1 MNIKVL
7 KDNGLSKTEMRDI
20 YAASLIEMI
29 ENGEPVMITD
39 ADLMRPIG
47 ILPYLKKYPE
57 NIFDCGIAES
67 NMIGVACGLSAEGF
81 IPFTHTFACFASR
94 RVMDQVFMS
103 GAYAKRNVKMVGSD
117 PGICAGLNGGTHMAF
132 EDVAMMRVVPE
143 MTIVEPTDTV
153 MLKNILPQIAHSY
166 GMTYI
171 RLCRTHTEEIYEE
184 GSSFELGK
192 AAMLRDGGDVTIIA
206 AGREVVEAIN
216 AAKQLEEIGI
226 EARVLDMFTI
236 KPIDTEAVIR
246 AAKDT
251 GAIVTAEN
259 HNVIGG
265 LGGAV
270 AEVLAANMPAPV
282 EMVGVKDVFGQVGST
297 ETLKEYFGLT
307 ADDIAAAAKKAI
319 ARKNGSQ

>member
-7 KDNGLSKTEMRDI
+7 KDNSLSKLEMREL

-29 ENGEPVMITD
+29 EGGEPIMITD

-103 GAYAKRNVKMVGSD
+103 GAYAKRNVKMIGSD
-117 PGICAGLNGGTHMAF
+117 PGVCAGLNGGTHMAF

-143 MTIVEPTDTV
+143 MTIVEPTDPV
-153 MLKNILPQIAHSY
+153 MLKNLLPQIVHSY

-171 RLCRTHTEEIYEE
+171 RLCRVQTEEIYEE
-184 GSSFELGK
+184 GSSFELGR
-192 AAMLRDGGDVTIIA
+192 AAMLCDGGDVTIIA
-206 AGREVVEAIN
+206 AGREVIEAVN
-216 AAKQLEEIGI
+216 AAKQLEKMGI
-226 EARVLDMFTI
+226 QARVLDMFTI
-236 KPIDTEAVIR
+236 KPIDVEAVVS

-259 HNVIGG
+259 HNIIGG

-270 AEVLAANMPAPV
+270 AEVLAAHMPAPV
-282 EMVGVKDVFGQVGST
+282 EMVGVKDLFGEVAST
-297 ETLKEYFGLT
+297 EVLKQRFGLT
-307 ADDIAAAAKKAI
+307 AGDIVAAVQKVM
-319 ARKNGSQ
+319 ARK